1 MRGSQTIEAWKPYTR
16 LRLGLRLRG
25 AGSSGRLFTVPAERG
40 PTGIVEQVRTRRCA
54 SLQNFTIRNPRA
66 SGLER
71 ENPRYDDGMRIEL
84 ITTGSELLL
93 GQVLNSHPG
102 YLSGRLAMLGLELA
116 RQTAVP
122 DGREAI
128 LEVLGEAWRRSD
140 LIIVT
145 GGLGPTSDD
154 ITREVVAEFFQK
166 PLEYHEAIHEKILG
180 YFRHRNLT
188 PPELVRVQ
196 AMVPKG
202 MEVLVNDVGT
212 APGFWWEEKGKMLAV
227 LPGPPR
233 ELAPMFEKGVEPKLR
248 GKAKAAEGTRIL
260 RVYGIGESFVQEKCE
275 AELRK
280 MGFTGVG
287 YCARPGE
294 VDVRLRSAEAALLE
308 RGAEFIKKIL
318 GEAVY
323 AEGSE
328 TMEEVVVR
336 LARAARVKLAT
347 AESCTGGLVASRI
360 TDVPGSSEVFVG
372 GWVTYANEAKVR
384 ELGVKEASLAKY
396 GAVSAAVAGEM
407 AEGARQR
414 AGVDWAVA
422 VTGIAGPG
430 GGSPGKPVGLV
441 YLGIAGAGGVETVEK
456 KLVPE
461 RKTFKG
467 MASQA
472 ALDLLRKKIQKGAH
486 LFSKTEV

>member
-1 MRGSQTIEAWKPYTR
+1 MHEIVKTRPGRGDQ
-16 LRLGLRLRG
+16 L
-25 AGSSGRLFTVPAERG
+25 AGRPTER
-40 PTGIVEQVRTRRCA
+40 
-54 SLQNFTIRNPRA
+54 FNPRGFEKP
-66 SGLER
+66 SGEQQVARPYRGVRIEGSFLEQR
-71 ENPRYDDGMRIEL
+71 RSRYDGGMRIEL

-128 LEVLGEAWRRSD
+128 LEAFGEAWKRAD
-140 LIIVT
+140 LVIVT

-154 ITREVVAEFFQK
+154 ITREVVAEFFQR
-166 PLEYHEAIHEKILG
+166 PLEYKAEIHEKILG
-180 YFRHRNLT
+180 YFRQRNLI
-188 PPELVRVQ
+188 PPELVKVQ

-202 MEVLVNDVGT
+202 MEVLANDVGT
-212 APGFWWEEKGKMLAV
+212 APGFWFEEKGRMLAV

-280 MGFTGVG
+280 MGFPGVG

-294 VDVRLRSAEAALLE
+294 VDVRLRSSDPARLE
-308 RGAEFIKKIL
+308 LGAEFVKKAL

-323 AEGSE
+323 AEGVES
-328 TMEEVVVR
+328 MEEVVVR
-336 LARAARVKLAT
+336 LARAAGVKLAT
-347 AESCTGGLVASRI
+347 AESCTGGLVANRI
-360 TDVPGSSEVFVG
+360 TDVPGASEVFLG

-384 ELGVKEASLAKY
+384 ELGVKEESLARY

-407 AEGARQR
+407 AEGARRR
-414 AGVDWAVA
+414 AGADWAVS

-430 GGSPGKPVGLV
+430 GASPGKPVGLV

-486 LFSKTEV
+486 PFSKTEV

>member
-1 MRGSQTIEAWKPYTR
+1 M
-16 LRLGLRLRG
+16 
-25 AGSSGRLFTVPAERG
+25 
-40 PTGIVEQVRTRRCA
+40 
-54 SLQNFTIRNPRA
+54 
-66 SGLER
+66 
-71 ENPRYDDGMRIEL
+71 
-84 ITTGSELLL
+84 L

-122 DGREAI
+122 DGKGAI
-128 LEVLGEAWRRSD
+128 TEVLGEAWRRSD
-140 LIIVT
+140 LVIVT

-166 PLEYHEAIHEKILG
+166 PLEYKQEIHEKILG

-188 PPELVRVQ
+188 PPELVKVQ

-202 MEVLVNDVGT
+202 MEVLANDVGT
-212 APGFWWEEKGKMLAV
+212 APGFWFEEKGKMLAV

-233 ELAPMFEKGVEPKLR
+233 ELAPMFEKGVEPRLR
-248 GKAKAAEGTRIL
+248 GMAKAAEGTRIL

-280 MGFTGVG
+280 MGFAGVG

-294 VDVRLRSAEAALLE
+294 VDVRLRSSDPARLE
-308 RGAEFIKKIL
+308 RGAEWVKKAL
-318 GEAVY
+318 GDAVY
-323 AEGSE
+323 AEGAE

-336 LARAARVKLAT
+336 LARTAGVKLAT
-347 AESCTGGLVASRI
+347 AESCTGGLVANRI
-360 TDVPGSSEVFVG
+360 TDVPGSSDVFVV

-384 ELGVKEASLAKY
+384 ELGVKEESLQKY

-407 AEGARQR
+407 AEGARKR
-414 AGVDWAVA
+414 AGADWAVS

-441 YLGIAGAGGVETVEK
+441 VLGIAGAGGVETVEK

-472 ALDLLRKKIQKGAH
+472 ALDLLRKKIQKGPH
-486 LFSKTEV
+486 PFSKTEV

>member
-1 MRGSQTIEAWKPYTR
+1 
-16 LRLGLRLRG
+16 
-25 AGSSGRLFTVPAERG
+25 
-40 PTGIVEQVRTRRCA
+40 
-54 SLQNFTIRNPRA
+54 
-66 SGLER
+66 
-71 ENPRYDDGMRIEL
+71 MRIEL

-102 YLSGRLAMLGLELA
+102 YLSGRLALLGLELA

-128 LEVLGEAWRRSD
+128 LEVLGEAWKRAD
-140 LIIVT
+140 MVIVT

-154 ITREVVAEFFQK
+154 ITRDVVAEFFQK
-166 PLEYHEAIHEKILG
+166 PLEYHGEIYEKILG
-180 YFRHRNLT
+180 YFRHRNMT
-188 PPELVRVQ
+188 PPELVKVQ

-202 MEVLVNDVGT
+202 MEVLANDVGT
-212 APGFWWEEKGKMLAV
+212 APGFWFEEKGKMLAV

-248 GKAKAAEGTRIL
+248 GRAKAAEGTRII

-280 MGFTGVG
+280 MGFAGVG

-294 VDVRLRSAEAALLE
+294 VDVRLRSSDPARLE
-308 RGAEFIKKIL
+308 RGTEFVRKAL

-323 AEGSE
+323 GEGAEA
-328 TMEEVVVR
+328 MEEVVVR
-336 LARAARVKLAT
+336 LARAAGMKLAT

-360 TDVPGSSEVFVG
+360 TDVPGASDIFVG

-384 ELGVKEASLAKY
+384 ELGVREESLKKY

-407 AEGARQR
+407 AEGARKR
-414 AGVDWAVA
+414 AGADWAVS

-441 YLGIAGAGGVETVEK
+441 FLGIAGSGGVETVEK

-472 ALDLLRKKIQKGAH
+472 ALDLLRKKIQKGPH
-486 LFSKTEV
+486 PFCKTEV

>member
-1 MRGSQTIEAWKPYTR
+1 
-16 LRLGLRLRG
+16 
-25 AGSSGRLFTVPAERG
+25 
-40 PTGIVEQVRTRRCA
+40 
-54 SLQNFTIRNPRA
+54 
-66 SGLER
+66 
-71 ENPRYDDGMRIEL
+71 MRIEL

-116 RQTAVP
+116 RQMAVP
-122 DGREAI
+122 DSKEAI
-128 LEVLGEAWRRSD
+128 AEVLGEAWKRAD
-140 LIIVT
+140 LVIMT

-154 ITREVVAEFFQK
+154 ITRDVVAEFFQK
-166 PLEYHEAIHEKILG
+166 PLEYHGEIHEKILG

-188 PPELVRVQ
+188 PPGMVKVQ

-202 MEVLVNDVGT
+202 MEVLANEVGT

-233 ELAPMFEKGVEPKLR
+233 ELAPMFEKGVEPRLR
-248 GKAKAAEGTRIL
+248 GRAKAAEGTRIL

-280 MGFTGVG
+280 MGFAGVG

-294 VDVRLRSAEAALLE
+294 VDVRLRSAEADLLE
-308 RGAEFIKKIL
+308 RGAAFVRETL

-323 AEGSE
+323 AEGAE
-328 TMEEVVVR
+328 TMEGVVVR
-336 LARAARVKLAT
+336 LARAAGVKLAT

-360 TDVPGSSEVFVG
+360 TDVPGASEIFVG

-384 ELGVKEASLAKY
+384 ELGVKEESLTKY

-407 AEGARQR
+407 AEGARKR
-414 AGVDWAVA
+414 AGADWAVS

-461 RKTFKG
+461 RRTFKG

-486 LFSKTEV
+486 PFSKTEV

>member
-1 MRGSQTIEAWKPYTR
+1 MTR
-16 LRLGLRLRG
+16 ADFQKRGLRWGGLEEAAWVSISGFRRS
-25 AGSSGRLFTVPAERG
+25 ARRSHRGRLA
-40 PTGIVEQVRTRRCA
+40 QA
-54 SLQNFTIRNPRA
+54 KN
-66 SGLER
+66 SGLEGGK
-71 ENPRYDDGMRIEL
+71 PSYDGGMRIEL

-128 LEVLGEAWRRSD
+128 AEVLADAWKRAD
-140 LIIVT
+140 LVIVT

-154 ITREVVAEFFQK
+154 ITRDVVAEFLRK
-166 PLEYHEAIHEKILG
+166 PLVYQAEIHEKILG

-188 PPELVRVQ
+188 PPKLVKVQ

-202 MEVLVNDVGT
+202 MEVLANEVGT
-212 APGFWWEEKGKMLAV
+212 APGFWFEEKGKMLAV

-248 GKAKAAEGTRIL
+248 GRAKAAEGTRIL

-280 MGFTGVG
+280 MGFAGVG

-294 VDVRLRSAEAALLE
+294 VDVRLRSSDPARLE
-308 RGAEFIKKIL
+308 RGAELVRKAL

-323 AEGSE
+323 AEGAE

-336 LARAARVKLAT
+336 LARTAGMKLAT
-347 AESCTGGLVASRI
+347 AESCTGGLVANRI
-360 TDVPGSSEVFVG
+360 TDVPGSSEVFLG
-372 GWVTYANEAKVR
+372 GWVTYANESKVR
-384 ELGVKEASLAKY
+384 ELGVREESLAKY

-407 AEGARQR
+407 AKGARKR
-414 AGVDWAVA
+414 AGADWAVS

-472 ALDLLRKKIQKGAH
+472 ALDLLRKKIQKGPH
-486 LFSKTEV
+486 PFSKTEV

>member
-1 MRGSQTIEAWKPYTR
+1 
-16 LRLGLRLRG
+16 
-25 AGSSGRLFTVPAERG
+25 
-40 PTGIVEQVRTRRCA
+40 
-54 SLQNFTIRNPRA
+54 
-66 SGLER
+66 
-71 ENPRYDDGMRIEL
+71 MRIEL

-93 GQVLNSHPG
+93 GQVVNSHPG

-128 LEVLGEAWRRSD
+128 LEVLGESWRRAD
-140 LIIVT
+140 LVVVT

-154 ITREVVAEFFQK
+154 ITREVVAGFFQR
-166 PLEYHEAIHEKILG
+166 PLEYHGEIYEKILG

-188 PPELVRVQ
+188 PPELVKVQ
-196 AMVPKG
+196 AMVPRG
-202 MEVLVNDVGT
+202 MEVLANEVGT
-212 APGFWWEEKGKMLAV
+212 APGFWLEEKGKMLAV

-233 ELAPMFEKGVEPKLR
+233 ELGPMFEKGVEPRLR
-248 GKAKAAEGTRIL
+248 GRAQEAEGTRIL
-260 RVYGIGESFVQEKCE
+260 RVYGIGESFVQERCE

-280 MGFTGVG
+280 MGFAGVG

-294 VDVRLRSAEAALLE
+294 VDVRLRSSDPAVLE
-308 RGAEFIKKIL
+308 RGAELVRKML

-323 AEGSE
+323 AEGVE

-336 LARAARVKLAT
+336 RARAAGVKLAT

-360 TDVPGSSEVFVG
+360 TDVPGASEVLVG

-384 ELGVKEASLAKY
+384 ELGVREESLRKY

-407 AEGARQR
+407 AEGARVR
-414 AGVDWAVA
+414 AGADWAVS
-422 VTGIAGPG
+422 VTGVAGPG
-430 GGSPGKPVGLV
+430 GGSPGKPAGLV
-441 YLGIAGAGGVETVEK
+441 YLGVAGAGGVETVEK

-467 MASQA
+467 MASQV
-472 ALDLLRKKIQKGAH
+472 ALDLLRKKIQK
-486 LFSKTEV
+486 

>member
-1 MRGSQTIEAWKPYTR
+1 MTKTDFQKR
-16 LRLGLRLRG
+16 GLRWGGLEE
-25 AGSSGRLFTVPAERG
+25 AAWVSISGFRRSARRAHRAR
-40 PTGIVEQVRTRRCA
+40 PTLA
-54 SLQNFTIRNPRA
+54 KN
-66 SGLER
+66 SGLEGGK
-71 ENPRYDDGMRIEL
+71 PGYDGGMRIEL

-102 YLSGRLAMLGLELA
+102 YLSGRLAMLGQELA

-122 DGREAI
+122 DGKGAI
-128 LEVLGEAWRRSD
+128 AEVLGESWKRSD
-140 LIIVT
+140 LVIVT

-154 ITREVVAEFFQK
+154 ITRDVVAEFFQK
-166 PLEYHEAIHEKILG
+166 PLEYKPEIYEKILG

-188 PPELVRVQ
+188 PPELVKVQ
-196 AMVPKG
+196 AMVPTG
-202 MEVLVNDVGT
+202 MELLANDVGT
-212 APGFWWEEKGKMLAV
+212 APGFWFEEKGKMLAV

-233 ELAPMFEKGVEPKLR
+233 ELAPMFEQGVEPKLR
-248 GKAKAAEGTRIL
+248 GRAGAAEGTRIL

-280 MGFTGVG
+280 IGFAGVG

-294 VDVRLRSAEAALLE
+294 VDVRLRSSDPVRLE
-308 RGAEFIKKIL
+308 RGAAFVRQVL

-328 TMEEVVVR
+328 TMEAVVVR
-336 LARAARVKLAT
+336 LAKAAGVKLAT

-360 TDVPGSSEVFVG
+360 TDVPGASEIFVG

-384 ELGVKEASLAKY
+384 ELGVRKESLARY

-407 AEGARQR
+407 AEGARKR
-414 AGVDWAVA
+414 AGADWAVS

-441 YLGIAGAGGVETVEK
+441 HLGIAGAGGVETVEK

-472 ALDLLRKKIQKGAH
+472 ALDLLRKKIRQGPH
-486 LFSKTEV
+486 PFTKTEV